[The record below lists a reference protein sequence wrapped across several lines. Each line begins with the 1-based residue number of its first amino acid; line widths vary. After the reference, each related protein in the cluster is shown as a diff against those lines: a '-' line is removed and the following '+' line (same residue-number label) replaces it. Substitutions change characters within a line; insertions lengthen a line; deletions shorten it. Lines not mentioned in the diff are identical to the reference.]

1 MNGFNSSYLFGER
14 AELGQIRGDSSWQG
28 ERQMIAIRNL
38 QKQYGPIDVL
48 RGIDFTADAGD
59 VVAVIGASGSGKS
72 TLLRCMNLLETPTS
86 GHLSIL
92 GEAITFPVQSKLR
105 SDRERVRRLRSRI
118 GMVFQGFNLWSGK
131 TIFENAV
138 EAPIHVHG
146 LSKREAAGRADHYL
160 AKVGLHDKKHRY
172 PEELSGGQQQRA
184 AIARALCCEPELML
198 FDEPTS
204 ALDPELVGEVLRVM
218 RMLAEEG
225 RTMVVV
231 THEMAFARDVSSKT
245 VFLASGRVDE
255 CGPPAEVFA
264 RPASKSLQAFLRHM
278 H

>member
-1 MNGFNSSYLFGER
+1 
-14 AELGQIRGDSSWQG
+14 
-28 ERQMIAIRNL
+28 MIEIRNL
-38 QKQYGPIDVL
+38 QKKYGSIDVL
-48 RGIDFTADAGD
+48 RGIDFAASAGD
-59 VVAVIGASGSGKS
+59 VVAVIGGSGSGKS
-72 TLLRCMNLLETPTS
+72 TLLRCMNFLETPTH
-86 GHLSIL
+86 GHVTIL
-92 GEAITFPVQSKLR
+92 GENMSFPVACR
-105 SDRERVRRLRSRI
+105 SAIDAERVRHLRKRI

-131 TIFENAV
+131 TIFENAI

-146 LSKREAAGRADHYL
+146 LARRDAARRADHYL
-160 AKVGLHDKKHRY
+160 AKVGLYEKKNRY

-218 RMLAEEG
+218 RLLAAEG

-245 VFLASGRVDE
+245 VFLAAGRIE
-255 CGPPAEVFA
+255 EAGSPADLFT
-264 RPASKSLQAFLRHM
+264 RPSSRLLQDFLRHTQ
-278 H
+278 